1 MSTIIAQRIS
11 EWTDSGSVSENSA
24 DALNQWLTEPE
35 YVEFND
41 EIKTLIE
48 RNEVDELEDAFRTHI
63 EFGTGGIR
71 GKMGPGPNRI
81 NLRTIGEA
89 AQGLANYVKQAN
101 SSKGSVVIARMATDI
116 RDG

>member
-1 MSTIIAQRIS
+1 MSTIFAQRVS

-48 RNEVDELEDAFRTHI
+48 RNEVDELE
-63 EFGTGGIR
+63 
-71 GKMGPGPNRI
+71 
-81 NLRTIGEA
+81 
-89 AQGLANYVKQAN
+89 
-101 SSKGSVVIARMATDI
+101 
-116 RDG
+116 